1 MNAYTEYMWSMFD
14 DFKANARDVY
24 GFDGIFCLSRSSSS
38 GRTYHYASD
47 YPHMFWFA
55 GAAWNA
61 QFFYDYWQYTGD
73 TRFLQKKTI
82 PFMLEALE
90 FYKHLLIKDESGQYK
105 FNPSYS
111 PEVGPLGYHPVV
123 INATMDIAALKQ
135 LLRNLSTLAA
145 QGRIDSK
152 YEKDLEEIL
161 TNLPNYEIDE
171 NSELKE
177 WIYPGFKN
185 DNEHRHASHLNPLF
199 YEVDPDFEKKRE
211 LKKAAITAIENRMK
225 YRRGKHGAEMASG
238 LVQKGLAAAHIN
250 DTEHAYECVDWL
262 CNSY

>member
-1 MNAYTEYMWSMFD
+1 
-14 DFKANARDVY
+14 
-24 GFDGIFCLSRSSSS
+24 
-38 GRTYHYASD
+38 
-47 YPHMFWFA
+47 
-55 GAAWNA
+55 
-61 QFFYDYWQYTGD
+61 
-73 TRFLQKKTI
+73 
-82 PFMLEALE
+82 MLEALE

-161 TNLPNYEIDE
+161 TNLPDYEIDE
-171 NSELKE
+171 NGELKE

-185 DNEHRHASHLNPLF
+185 DNEHRHASHLYPLF
-199 YEVDPDFEKKRE
+199 YEVDPDFEK
-211 LKKAAITAIENRMK
+211 N
-225 YRRGKHGAEMASG
+225 G
-238 LVQKGLAAAHIN
+238 N
-250 DTEHAYECVDWL
+250 
-262 CNSY
+262 